1 MLVDGRN
8 VVLKERREELRRTS
22 IATRICVGLP
32 SNSFALQ
39 KGSRGSCRSKLA
51 ESQLPFY
58 LFSCDAAAS
67 AFFPSLHSF
76 STFAT
81 INCIFCARIRTASYS
96 RAGQHLTV
104 DTIRQTA
111 NMGEAVVG
119 LIGMGD
125 MGKMYARRL
134 SEAGW
139 RYAFAPNTTLL
150 V

>member
-8 VVLKERREELRRTS
+8 VVLKEGREEQRSSL

-39 KGSRGSCRSKLA
+39 RAVAAVAGQSLRSRSCLSIYFLA
-51 ESQLPFY
+51 TLQLLLSFHHFTPFRH
-58 LFSCDAAAS
+58 LLPSIAS
-67 AFFPSLHSF
+67 SV
-76 STFAT
+76 
-81 INCIFCARIRTASYS
+81 RASEPLPYS
-96 RAGQHLTV
+96 RAGQHFTV

-139 RYAFAPNTTLL
+139 RYAFAPNITLL